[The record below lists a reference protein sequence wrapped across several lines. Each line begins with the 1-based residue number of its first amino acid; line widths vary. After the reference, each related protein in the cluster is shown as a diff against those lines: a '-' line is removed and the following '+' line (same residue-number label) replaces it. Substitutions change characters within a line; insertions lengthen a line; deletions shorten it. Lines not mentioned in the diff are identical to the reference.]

1 MYVYI
6 TTPNAG
12 KNDNDL
18 HTVGHYAPDGK
29 WIPESDHN
37 TDEQAAE
44 RVNYL
49 NGGQEKVAVIASLCE
64 DIRQLRERCTALE
77 DPDINPYILT
87 GDDLAKAEARAK
99 SR

>member
-6 TTPNAG
+6 PANHGEPA
-12 KNDNDL
+12 
-18 HTVGHYAPDGK
+18 TVGYYTPAGR
-29 WIPESDHN
+29 WMPESDHD
-37 TDEQAAE
+37 TDEQAAA